1 MTEYEWDPRKARA
14 NLAKHGISFDAVA
27 DFDWSSAIEI
37 EDDRF
42 EYGEERTLAIGPI
55 KGVLFVLIYTSRD
68 EVARIISLR
77 RATPRERRDYEKAQA
92 GWD

>member
-1 MTEYEWDPRKARA
+1 M
-14 NLAKHGISFDAVA
+14 SFDAVA